1 MRIILQRKVEIWIEE
16 SYDLKDESEIQ
27 GAIDYEISPV
37 TTEVLW
43 ETQQDT
49 GDINIYDEHYNK
61 YYPGKIKLYNRDG
74 ADLYLVKTNKK
85 VDDSTYEWYLDV
97 DKYHL
102 YCLEYMRFIG
112 KLPFIESIDPCGGPL
127 ISVGDTFNNGK
138 YTVIQINGIKNIWI
152 KEE

>member
-27 GAIDYEISPV
+27 DAIDYKILPTS
-37 TTEVLW
+37 TEVLW

-49 GDINIYDEHYNK
+49 GDIDIYDEHYNK
-61 YYPGKIKLYNRDG
+61 YCPEKIKLYNRDG

-85 VDDSTYEWYLDV
+85 VDDGTYEWYLDV
-97 DKYHL
+97 DKDHL
-102 YCLEYMRFIG
+102 YCLEYMQLIG
-112 KLPFIESIDPCGGPL
+112 KLPFIESIDPSGGPF

-152 KEE
+152 KEG

>member
-27 GAIDYEISPV
+27 DAIDYKIFPTS
-37 TTEVLW
+37 TEVLW
-43 ETQQDT
+43 ETQHDT
-49 GDINIYDEHYNK
+49 GDIDIYDEHYNA
-61 YYPGKIKLYNRDG
+61 YCPMKIKLYNRDG

-85 VDDSTYEWYLDV
+85 VDDGTYEWYLDV
-97 DKYHL
+97 DKDHL
-102 YCLEYMRFIG
+102 YCLEYMQLIG
-112 KLPFIESIDPCGGPL
+112 ELPFIESIDPSGGPF

>member
-27 GAIDYEISPV
+27 NAIDYEISPV

-43 ETQQDT
+43 ETQHDT
-49 GDINIYDEHYNK
+49 GDIDIYDEHYNK
-61 YYPGKIKLYNRDG
+61 YCPEKIKLYNRDG

-85 VDDSTYEWYLDV
+85 VDDGTYEWHLDV
-97 DKYHL
+97 DKDHL
-102 YCLEYMRFIG
+102 YCLEYMQLIG
-112 KLPFIESIDPCGGPL
+112 KLPFIESIDPSGGPF